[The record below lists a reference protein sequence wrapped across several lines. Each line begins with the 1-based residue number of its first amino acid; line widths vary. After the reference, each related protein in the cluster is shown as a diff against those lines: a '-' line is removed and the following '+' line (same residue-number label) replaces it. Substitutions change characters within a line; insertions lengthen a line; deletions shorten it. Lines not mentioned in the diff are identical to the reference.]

1 MSLLIDGVSIKIGVK
16 EYIVPALNF
25 KQIRTLMPKIQQLTN
40 IGATMNDEQMD
51 NVFTVIHAAISRNY
65 PEINKEFLEE
75 NIDMNN
81 VRPIINAIMGQSGLV
96 KASGEATAG
105 NP

>member
-1 MSLLIDGVSIKIGVK
+1 MSQLIEGVAIKIGAK

-25 KQIRTLMPKIQQLTN
+25 KQLRLLMPKIKGMVAD
-40 IGATMNDEQMD
+40 GASMSAEQMD
-51 NVFTVIHAAISRNY
+51 DVFTVIQAAISRNY

-81 VRPIINAIMGQSGLV
+81 VNPVIKAIMGQSGLV
-96 KASGEATAG
+96 KTSGEPATG
-105 NP
+105 NH

>member
-1 MSLLIDGVSIKIGVK
+1 MSALIDGVSIKVGVK

-25 KQIRTLMPKIQQLTN
+25 KHIRTLMPKIQELTN
-40 IGATMNDEQMD
+40 IDATMSEEQMD

-75 NIDMNN
+75 NIDLNN
-81 VRPIINAIMGQSGLV
+81 VKPIMNAIMGQSGLV
-96 KASGEATAG
+96 KTSGEAQAG

>member
-1 MSLLIDGVSIKIGVK
+1 MSALIDGVSIKVGVK